1 MIVVDGQPEYRYFS
15 IQVTSATTPASGTS
29 ACMGKGKNLKKAL
42 QNEKQRSLERA
53 RAAQL
58 ATASQAEV
66 ARPVRKASTS
76 KHSTAQASRKQYNP
90 YWNGERVLFVG
101 EGDLSFAVAWA
112 ERYPASA
119 KRSIATCFDS
129 LDAAKAK
136 YTKLEQNV
144 EAVRGSAACIMRH
157 G

>member
-1 MIVVDGQPEYRYFS
+1 
-15 IQVTSATTPASGTS
+15 
-29 ACMGKGKNLKKAL
+29 MGKGKNLKKAL

-66 ARPVRKASTS
+66 AGPVRKASGS
-76 KHSTAQASRKQYNP
+76 KQRTAQASRKQYNP
-90 YWNGERVLFVG
+90 YRNGERVLFVG

-129 LDAAKAK
+129 LETAKAK
-136 YTKLEQNV
+136 YIKLEQNV
-144 EAVRGSAACIMRH
+144 EAVRGSAACTTRH